1 MPYFTSWDEFAK
13 AVEQLYLASPNK
25 SRFVIKYVHS
35 KGSMVLKMTDDI
47 TCLMYRTD
55 QLQDLKKLEKL
66 NNTLLRLMINK

>member
-1 MPYFTSWDEFAK
+1 MPYFNSWDEFAK
-13 AVEQLYLASPNK
+13 AVEQLYLASPNT

-35 KGSMVLKMTDDI
+35 KGSMVLKMTDDV

-66 NNTLLRLMINK
+66 DNTLMQLMINK